1 MKTIAGRILNIF
13 IVVPLCLLVGCAA
26 QGIDKIQ
33 YQPAQQVIE
42 KPDVITPANQN
53 YRLSYGNNPA
63 LMQAFNQYV
72 RTGKAPN
79 IITSGFVQYAYGSEQ
94 QPVIATTP
102 YQQTVITLE
111 PGERFTNASTADPNR
126 WTLAVANSG
135 TGSAKTENVLVT
147 PAIPNITTNLV
158 ITTDRRMYDL
168 KLVSTANGRYVR
180 DVRFWYPNEMVQT
193 WNDRVEQQTQD
204 ATVTN
209 LPDINLNSLNFA
221 YTLSPRWGAPRWK
234 PVRVFDDGQQTFIQM
249 PGIVVS
255 RDLPALFVLIGSKKA
270 LVNYRYKPPYFV
282 VDKIFQKAILI
293 AGVGSTQQR
302 VTIINQRY

>member
-209 LPDINLNSLNFA
+209 LPDINLNLSL
-221 YTLSPRWGAPRWK
+221 
-234 PVRVFDDGQQTFIQM
+234 IH
-249 PGIVVS
+249 I
-255 RDLPALFVLIGSKKA
+255 
-270 LVNYRYKPPYFV
+270 
-282 VDKIFQKAILI
+282 
-293 AGVGSTQQR
+293 
-302 VTIINQRY
+302 